1 MACETIG
8 QSTDDDKTRPDISQK
23 CQKRLKTTR
32 NCCCCCCLPPK
43 ASRCYSMMMMTMIR
57 FNFILVAGSLLLSVR
72 PSCWPGVQVQTE
84 KEEVDGGG
92 SQRGEGQQTKSS
104 PSERHLAK
112 IFCVSIKIGVA
123 SCRRR
128 RSPLNKFVDFT
139 VCQKLMMYAYVL
151 HDDDAAE
158 A

>member
-32 NCCCCCCLPPK
+32 NCCCCLPAPK
-43 ASRCYSMMMMTMIR
+43 SLPVLFDDDDDDDQLQLHTGCR
-57 FNFILVAGSLLLSVR
+57 FPPPPPVR
-72 PSCWPGVQVQTE
+72 PSFLLAWSPSSNR
-84 KEEVDGGG
+84 KGGG
-92 SQRGEGQQTKSS
+92 GWWFPERRGAATKSS

-123 SCRRR
+123 SCRR
-128 RSPLNKFVDFT
+128 PLNKFVDFT